1 MCRKSPAV
9 SYYARKIKTSNKKLL
24 IQELEIAPLR
34 KIEFNFML
42 DVLEGLS
49 YKELAIKYNKSEKR
63 IYQIKHDLFIRLHQF
78 DMQNLR

>member
-1 MCRKSPAV
+1 MCRKSPAI
-9 SYYARKIKTSNKKLL
+9 SYYARKIKTSNKKVL
-24 IQELEIAPLR
+24 IQELEMAPLR

-42 DVLEGLS
+42 DIVEGLS
-49 YKELAIKYNKSEKR
+49 YKELAIKYNKSEKS